1 MYDDPH
7 HCTFEHFFSFPL
19 TVTGSPRQL
28 PMYRC
33 QLPRA
38 VEPTARPFTFK
49 VLLCFKLL
57 NKCPHR
63 SSSSLL
69 ARSRLTRVSL
79 PVVSIFR
86 TRDDLST
93 SGISYSP
100 SCGTFLYTGASI
112 SSRSHASPRMWYT
125 NGRCQESFN
134 GS

>member
-93 SGISYSP
+93 SGISYFFEVP
-100 SCGTFLYTGASI
+100 CLPADVV
-112 SSRSHASPRMWYT
+112 HEWALPRVFQRFVNT
-125 NGRCQESFN
+125 VKRLVDR
-134 GS
+134 